1 MKKPYMKFYG
11 RDWLGDPALRMVSP
25 SARGVWI
32 DLLCTMSMATPY
44 GHLSVNGSPMT
55 DEQAARICGL
65 TLAEFA
71 PILATIEA
79 AGISSRTDTGMLY
92 SRRLVRD
99 YDAYQT
105 AADSGRRGGGSPAL
119 RALHTPPDG
128 EENTEAKSQKPEAT
142 LRLKVP
148 IKEPIKVPLK
158 VEKHSTAAVSF
169 EDLPPWLRTAPGM
182 DSGIWAAWIDT
193 RRRKRAAVG
202 GSAIALCLRKL
213 QARPDKAVSYLQ
225 LAIERGWQG
234 VSWDWFDAAAQG
246 QTGVRNGY
254 QRPDPED
261 VTPEVAASRA
271 RRKQVF
277 EVYLSAVKSAG
288 RIPTKMELASLRAV
302 NGAIPDDEWRSGCEW
317 ARNSSEFREIVQG
330 HEQTNHGE

>member
-1 MKKPYMKFYG
+1 MTAYRVKNWSKFQHYKNRNPPWIRLHVEILDDYKSDG
-11 RDWLGDPALRMVSP
+11 AENDFHALPDNDKLTLLLIWALASRYNGVIPSIEPAWLAVKLGIDNPSTDAIIRAGFLIPVSHASADASADANNTLATQHGDRVPETETETETDTETEGD
-25 SARGVWI
+25 ARGGA
-32 DLLCTMSMATPY
+32 DGLETPAAKPNTP
-44 GHLSVNGSPMT
+44 GKPSP
-55 DEQAARICGL
+55 
-65 TLAEFA
+65 
-71 PILATIEA
+71 
-79 AGISSRTDTGMLY
+79 
-92 SRRLVRD
+92 
-99 YDAYQT
+99 
-105 AADSGRRGGGSPAL
+105 
-119 RALHTPPDG
+119 
-128 EENTEAKSQKPEAT
+128 
-142 LRLKVP
+142 
-148 IKEPIKVPLK
+148 
-158 VEKHSTAAVSF
+158 TAAVRF

-234 VSWDWFDAAAQG
+234 VSWDWFDAAAHG
-246 QTGVRNGY
+246 QTGARNGY

-271 RRKQVF
+271 HRKQVF

-302 NGAIPDDEWRSGCEW
+302 NGAIPDDDWRSGCEW